1 MTDTRTVDRKGKIC
15 HCADLTEEA
24 LKEVISKLENPTFES
39 VLKLTGAG
47 LECSACLLDLECFYT
62 DQTARPFEDGVV
74 LLPQARDA
82 FDQTARKSLK
92 RRIYDLIDA
101 VLPDVPRTGH
111 LRMPFL
117 YGDGVDQE
125 IIFSNQNVGYQD
137 QTGIGA
143 HEISINLRD
152 KHGNVMARSGFS
164 LKAGQNR
171 HMSISEILNG
181 QALPEVE
188 NGFDIGIIELDRKAT
203 SRGFYG
209 TTRAHILIRLPSGVA
224 SVHMGQPNRSRQH
237 ATRWLYNPNAQ
248 RMFMSFVNW
257 WPVPLSVRLR
267 YPMFDG
273 VDHLDLPEP
282 KFVDIEVPPNGAD
295 LREIVIPPEYV
306 EEFGIEQ
313 GSTFVLDFEISKGA
327 HCAHMY
333 YATPDLKCL
342 SIDHLGS

>member
-47 LECSACLLDLECFYT
+47 LECSACLLWTWNVFTPIRRHVPLR
-62 DQTARPFEDGVV
+62 TALSSCRRR
-74 LLPQARDA
+74 RDA

-143 HEISINLRD
+143 HEII
-152 KHGNVMARSGFS
+152 
-164 LKAGQNR
+164 
-171 HMSISEILNG
+171 
-181 QALPEVE
+181 
-188 NGFDIGIIELDRKAT
+188 
-203 SRGFYG
+203 
-209 TTRAHILIRLPSGVA
+209 
-224 SVHMGQPNRSRQH
+224 
-237 ATRWLYNPNAQ
+237 
-248 RMFMSFVNW
+248 
-257 WPVPLSVRLR
+257 
-267 YPMFDG
+267 
-273 VDHLDLPEP
+273 
-282 KFVDIEVPPNGAD
+282 
-295 LREIVIPPEYV
+295 
-306 EEFGIEQ
+306 
-313 GSTFVLDFEISKGA
+313 
-327 HCAHMY
+327 
-333 YATPDLKCL
+333 
-342 SIDHLGS
+342 